1 MLLYKNYENPSFFLL
16 FFLSTGIFAQKN
28 DSSRFY
34 FKKGMEEKN
43 ARRFLVASQAFE
55 KAIKFDPTYTE
66 AYLENGYVSLEMR
79 KTDPA
84 IRNFTKVYELQPSN
98 KAVVKELMD
107 LYYNYRQYNKATE
120 FANKC
125 MDCKGAQRIIG
136 MSYYKQEDYGKAE
149 KALLLALS
157 KDGNDAEATYT
168 LARTYLDME
177 EYKKAVPYYEKA
189 VNMDKTKNVWM
200 YELGLLYF
208 NLTNYKAAVSSFT
221 SAMERGYAVSNDLN
235 ENLGYASLYSGDYDK
250 GEQLL
255 LNIWNKKPGN
265 KDLLRDMSEVL
276 YQQKQYDRSLVYCQK
291 LMELNP
297 NDAKALYQAGLN
309 FQKKGNKDRGQ
320 QMCDKA
326 IEMDPS
332 LASLRREK
340 KMPGM

>member
-1 MLLYKNYENPSFFLL
+1 MKILPLFLL
-16 FFLSTGIFAQKN
+16 TIVSSGLYAQKN

-34 FKKGMEEKN
+34 FNKGIEEKN
-43 ARRFLVASQAFE
+43 ARHFLVASQAFE
-55 KAIKFDPTYTE
+55 KAIKFDPAYTE
-66 AYLENGYVSLEMR
+66 AYMENGYVFLEMR

-84 IRNFTKVYELQPSN
+84 IRNFTRVYELQPAN
-98 KAVVKELMD
+98 KIVVKELMD

-120 FANKC
+120 FAYKC
-125 MDCKGAQRIIG
+125 IDCKGAQRIIG
-136 MSYYKQEDYGKAE
+136 MSYYRQEDYMKAE
-149 KALLLALS
+149 KALLSALS
-157 KDGNDAEATYT
+157 KDGDDAEVTYT

-189 VNMDKTKNVWM
+189 VSMDKTKNVWM

-208 NLTNYKAAVSSFT
+208 NLTNYKGAVSSFNT
-221 SAMERGYAVSNDLN
+221 AVERGYTVSNDLN
-235 ENLGYASLYSGDYDK
+235 ENLGYASLYSGEYDK
-250 GEQLL
+250 GENLL
-255 LNIWNKKPGN
+255 LNIWSKKPGN
-265 KDLLRDMSEVL
+265 KDILRDMAEVL

-291 LMELNP
+291 LMELDP
-297 NDAKALYQAGLN
+297 NDAKALYQGGLN

-340 KMPGM
+340 KMPGL